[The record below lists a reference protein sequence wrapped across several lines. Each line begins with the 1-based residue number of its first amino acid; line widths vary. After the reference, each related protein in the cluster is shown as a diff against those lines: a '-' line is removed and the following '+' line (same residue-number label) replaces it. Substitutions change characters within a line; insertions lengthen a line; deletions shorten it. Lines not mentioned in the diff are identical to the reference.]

1 MKIYIAIEV
10 RTPNELGGV
19 GNLSE
24 CEVFKMA
31 EEAIDYVR
39 RESGEEPDTINPNYV
54 CEATQVTD
62 WDRDFIQYYVIEKE
76 V

>member
-10 RTPNELGGV
+10 RTPNELGGI

-24 CEVFKMA
+24 CEVFKTA

-39 RESGEEPDTINPNYV
+39 RESGEEPDT
-54 CEATQVTD
+54 
-62 WDRDFIQYYVIEKE
+62 WDGDLIQFYVIEKDI
-76 V
+76 

>member
-10 RTPNELGGV
+10 RTPNELGGI

-24 CEVFKMA
+24 CEVFKTA

-39 RESGEEPDTINPNYV
+39 RKSGEEPDTRNPNYV

-62 WDRDFIQYYVIEKE
+62 WDSDFIQFYVIEKE